1 VADIFV
7 SVGSNIRRRSSIRKG
22 MLLLYKLYGRLEFSA
37 VRETKAVGFNG
48 APFYNFVVRFKT
60 DDLPKSICLN
70 MKDIEVEC
78 GRSRKGPKFNARTLD
93 LDLLLYDDLQIETDT
108 LQLPRDEIFKYSFV
122 LQPLSELVPE
132 MECPGTEQTF
142 SQLWS
147 AFQRDMNPDASK
159 LLDWAPIRASLL
171 T

>member
-1 VADIFV
+1 VVDVFV
-7 SVGSNIRRRSSIRKG
+7 SVGSNIRRRSSIKKG
-22 MLLLYKLYGRLEFSA
+22 MALLHALYGDLEFSA

-48 APFYNFVVRFKT
+48 EPFYNFVVRFQT
-60 DDLPKSICLN
+60 TASPESICQS

-93 LDLLLYDDLQIETDT
+93 LDLLLYDDLQIDEDK

-122 LQPLSELVPE
+122 LQPLAELVPN
-132 MECPGTEQTF
+132 MQCPGRDQTF
-142 SQLWS
+142 AQLWS
-147 AFQRDMNPDASK
+147 AFQADIQVDPSK
-159 LLDWAPIRASLL
+159 LLDWVPIKASLL